1 MFITRH
7 DDGYLYIVNQYD
19 HSVQAGGVAGHWGNE
34 VFMRP
39 DYFDSLCL
47 AVEKHDIGWVESD
60 EKVLFNQETG
70 QPVPFLSVNLLQH
83 IAFYGKGYE
92 QVKAEDPYAGLLVG
106 MHWMGLYTSRF
117 GYDPSF
123 TFEIPEDLAS
133 QIDEKINSMQKE
145 WVDLKMEIWD
155 KKSPRSQFEN
165 NLWINY
171 EILQFM
177 DRLSQYVSMH
187 KQDTTN
193 KLIMGPVRKDLE
205 SKGTMITVQGQGDGT
220 IVVDPF
226 PFSSE
231 VETTVKLRK
240 IPDIK
245 YVSHNAVYKA
255 LELAEVE
262 EVAWKFIPLKQEK
275 SSEHLNSGIVQL

>member
-1 MFITRH
+1 MFITKH

-19 HSVQAGGVAGHWGNE
+19 HSVQAGEVTRHWGNE
-34 VFMRP
+34 EFIQP
-39 DYFDSLCL
+39 ENFDSLCL

-60 EKVLFNQETG
+60 EIVLFDEVTG
-70 QPVPFLSVNLLQH
+70 QPVPFLNVNLMQH
-83 IAFYGKGYE
+83 VDFYGKGYE
-92 QVKAEDPYAGLLVG
+92 RVKAEDPYAGLLVG

-123 TFEIPEDLAS
+123 TFKIPENLAS
-133 QIDEKINSMQKE
+133 QIDEKIISIQKE
-145 WVDLKMEIWD
+145 WVDLKMEMWN
-155 KKSPRSQFEN
+155 KKRPRSEFEN
-165 NLWINY
+165 NLWVNY
-171 EILQFM
+171 EIVQFM

-193 KLIMGPVRKDLE
+193 KLVMGPVRKDLE

-226 PFSSE
+226 PFKSE

-240 IPDIK
+240 IPDIT
-245 YVSHNAVYKA
+245 YGSHSAVYKA
-255 LELAEVE
+255 LEEAEYE
-262 EVAWKFIPLKQEK
+262 EVKWTLIPTKQK
-275 SSEHLNSGIVQL
+275 HSSETVNTDNVRV